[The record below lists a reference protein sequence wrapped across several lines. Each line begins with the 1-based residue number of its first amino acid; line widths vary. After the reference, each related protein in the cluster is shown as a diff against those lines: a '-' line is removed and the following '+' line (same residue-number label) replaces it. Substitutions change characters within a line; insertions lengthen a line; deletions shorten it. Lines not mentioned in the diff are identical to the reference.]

1 MIERSLKSCLI
12 LVCALLIGSSTAF
25 AQRQISGKVSDAES
39 GEPLIGASVTVT
51 GTTVGAITDFDG
63 NFKLNLPA
71 DATTLRVAYTGYSE
85 QTIAVGATTA
95 FEIKLSAGLAL
106 AETVIIGYG
115 RVKRED
121 LTGSVQA
128 VGVKDF
134 NRGAITGPQELLA
147 GKVAGVQVT
156 TGADPGGGATI
167 RIRGGSS
174 LSATNDPLIVIDGV
188 PVANDDI
195 AGARNVLN
203 IVNPNDVESI
213 TVLKDASATAI
224 YGSRASNGVVM
235 ITTKKGS
242 SGETGLRTE
251 YNGSLAFSNI
261 VQTADVLSAD
271 EYRGL
276 VNSYFADGHPAR
288 TLMGTENT
296 DWQEQIYQTG
306 VMQDHNLSIAGKLG
320 FLPFRASWGLTDRDG
335 ILKTD
340 NFNRITAAVNLNPSF
355 FDNKLQFNV
364 NFKAMSDRNHFADRG
379 AIGSAMQFDPTQPV
393 TVGDNPYGGYF
404 TWLNNDGN
412 PNTLGTAN
420 PLALLNLK
428 EDDSHV
434 SRYLLNASADY
445 RFWFLPALHANLNVG
460 FDKSYGSGTIFI
472 PKNAAFAFVDGG
484 RDEVYNQTKRNKLLE
499 FYLNY
504 GKKIGRSNLD
514 LMAGYSWQ
522 HFFRDNYVFATNID
536 KDRILKPEDRSPKEY
551 YLLSLF
557 GRLNYSFDDRY
568 FLTASLRRDGTS
580 RFSEDNR
587 WGMFPAAALAVKVVD
602 RPKAGFSGLKLRLG
616 FGVTGQQDI
625 NSDYYPYLAR
635 YLSSTPTAQYQLGN
649 QFINTL
655 RPEGYDA
662 NIKWEETTTYNAAF
676 DYGFWGNRVTGAV
689 EVYLRKTKDLINYIP
704 VAAGTNLTNFIN
716 TNVGDLE
723 NRGVEFSINTLPWK
737 GSRGSWSIGFNVAY
751 NENKITRLTKTEDP
765 NYQGVAVGGIS
776 GGVGNNIQIHS
787 VGYSANSFFVYEQ
800 VYDNA
805 GTPIEGLYVDRN
817 GDGRITVDD
826 RYRLEKPAPD
836 YLMGF
841 NTAVSLGKFDFSAAG
856 RANVGNFIYNNNQ
869 SNNAFYNQLYGST
882 NVLRNV
888 LSETSAIDFTV
899 PQYFSDH
906 FIQDAS
912 FMRIDHVTAGYTFGK
927 IGRAFES
934 LRLSVTVQNP
944 LLITK
949 YDGLDPEVFGG
960 IDNNVYP
967 RSRTFLFGVRANF

>member
-1 MIERSLKSCLI
+1 MIERSLKSCLM
-12 LVCALLIGSSTAF
+12 LVFALLIGSSTAF

-85 QTIAVGATTA
+85 QTIAVGTSNT
-95 FEIKLSAGLAL
+95 FEVKLSAGLAL

-224 YGSRASNGVVM
+224 YGSRASNGVIM

-242 SGETGLRTE
+242 SGTGGLRTE

-271 EYRGL
+271 EYRSL
-276 VNSYFADGHPAR
+276 VNGYFADGHPAR
-288 TLMGTENT
+288 TLLGSENT
-296 DWQEQIYQTG
+296 DWQDQIYQTG

-379 AIGSAMQFDPTQPV
+379 AIGSAIQFDPTQPV

-428 EDDSHV
+428 EDNSHV

-504 GKKIGRSNLD
+504 GKQIGRSNLD

-602 RPKAGFSGLKLRLG
+602 RPNAGFSGLKLRLG

-723 NRGVEFSINTLPWK
+723 NRGIEFSINTLPWQ
-737 GSRGSWSIGFNVAY
+737 GTRGSWSIGFNVAY

-765 NYQGVAVGGIS
+765 TYQGVAVGDIA
-776 GGVGNNIQIHS
+776 GGVGNKIQIHS
-787 VGYSANSFFVYEQ
+787 VGYAANSFFVYEQ

-841 NTAVSLGKFDFSAAG
+841 NTAVNLGKFDFSAAG
-856 RANVGNFIYNNNQ
+856 RANLGNFIYNNNQ

-888 LSETSAIDFTV
+888 LSETAAIDFTV